1 MKRKGL
7 SLRRWLCSR
16 GRGGSTFVL
25 AGRGDLRLEAA
36 SGGGVLSPH
45 SQALPPM
52 RTSAYALQATEGRSL

>member
-45 SQALPPM
+45 SQAFAADAYVGV
-52 RTSAYALQATEGRSL
+52 RTPGH